1 MVQEDVEYALNSLE
15 RKIKLLQAAYR
26 KQEDELHDLRKDNA
40 SLKRQIES
48 KNDELDAYKN
58 KLKISSIVDGI
69 LSEGTDTTELKSKLD
84 QYISELDECIDALS
98 DFEH

>member
-15 RKIKLLQAAYR
+15 RKIKLLQTAYR
-26 KQEDELHDLRKDNA
+26 KQEDELHSLRNENS

-84 QYISELDECIDALS
+84 QYISELDKCIEALS
-98 DFEH
+98 DFEQ

>member
-15 RKIKLLQAAYR
+15 RKIKLLQAAYN

-84 QYISELDECIDALS
+84 QYISELDKCIETLS
-98 DFEH
+98 DFEQ